1 MRLLI
6 VRPQPGAD
14 ESAARA
20 RALGLEPI
28 VAPLFETIALA
39 WAPPDPARF
48 DAVLLTSANAARLGG
63 EGLKPF
69 LALPCYAVGA
79 RTAAAARA
87 AGFAD
92 VRGGGSGGAALR
104 AMAEQDGA
112 RAILH
117 LGGRDHVPLAGVTHV
132 AVYAAEAC
140 GALPGGLEDA
150 VVLLHSPRAAARF
163 AALASA
169 RGATSVAAISAEA
182 AAAAGGGWKQVA
194 VAAAPS
200 DEALLELAAKLCQK
214 QGLPPG
220 GARRR

>member
-1 MRLLI
+1 MKLLI

-20 RALGLEPI
+20 RARGLEPI
-28 VAPLFETIALA
+28 VAPLFETRPLA
-39 WAPPDPARF
+39 WSPPDPARF
-48 DAVLLTSANAARLGG
+48 DAILLTSANAARLGG
-63 EGLKPF
+63 EGLELF

-87 AGFAD
+87 AGFTD
-92 VRGGGSGGAALR
+92 VRTGSSDGGALL

-117 LGGRDHVPLAGVTHV
+117 LGGRDHVPLAKVTHV
-132 AVYAAEAC
+132 AVYAAEPS
-140 GALPGGLEDA
+140 GALPGGLDDA

-163 AALASA
+163 AALAGA
-169 RGATSVAAISAEA
+169 RGAISVAAISAEA
-182 AAAAGGGWKQVA
+182 AAAAGDGWKQVA
-194 VAAAPS
+194 VAPAPN

-214 QGLPPG
+214 QDLPPG
-220 GARRR
+220 GTRRR